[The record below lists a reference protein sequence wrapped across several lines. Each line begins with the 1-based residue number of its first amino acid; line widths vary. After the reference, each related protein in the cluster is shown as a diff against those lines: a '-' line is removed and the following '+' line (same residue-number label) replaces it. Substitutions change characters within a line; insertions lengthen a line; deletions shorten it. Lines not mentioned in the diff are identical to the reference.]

1 MPRTGSTNPKRSA
14 ERLSAVPGQARKKA
28 ASAPV
33 RQEPATWETVDLDEP
48 GAAAKFFH
56 ELEQQADQR
65 IRAAV
70 AGQKARG
77 IIDASGKRVKSELPK
92 QMRSGSYFP
101 V

>member
-1 MPRTGSTNPKRSA
+1 MPRSGSTNPKHSG
-14 ERLSAVPGQARKKA
+14 ERPSAVPAQARKKA

-33 RQEPATWETVDLDEP
+33 RQEPATWETVDLDET
-48 GAAAKFFH
+48 GAAAKFFQ
-56 ELEQQADQR
+56 ELEQQTDQR

-70 AGQKARG
+70 AEHKARG
-77 IIDASGKRVKSELPK
+77 IVDASGKRVRPELPK